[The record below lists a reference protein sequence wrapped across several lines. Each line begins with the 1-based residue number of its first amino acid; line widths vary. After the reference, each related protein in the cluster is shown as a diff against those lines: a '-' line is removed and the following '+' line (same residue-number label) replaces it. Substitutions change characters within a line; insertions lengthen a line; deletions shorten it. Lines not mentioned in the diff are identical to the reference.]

1 MKFSIKFSSAV
12 KSAGVALLPFFA
24 PLALAATPAGFDQLG
39 TQLCDFL
46 SYFTGSKSAFLAILI
61 MAMFAVFMYLWWV
74 NENKTGPLSWVLM
87 AGVVVTLLI
96 NIAQVPGWFGMTVT
110 VCKP

>member
-1 MKFSIKFSSAV
+1 
-12 KSAGVALLPFFA
+12 
-24 PLALAATPAGFDQLG
+24 
-39 TQLCDFL
+39 
-46 SYFTGSKSAFLAILI
+46 
-61 MAMFAVFMYLWWV
+61 MYLWWV